1 MTARWSFPKL
11 GTGFALAVWAIAFW
25 YLIATDRVALY
36 FSSRTTWL
44 APMGAIAL
52 TVAMA
57 GQLLSARVSRHEPL
71 TRRHLGTLLVLIVP
85 ALIIT
90 TSPPVALGSFAV
102 SRRPVATNGDYVSKE
117 GRSIGEGDLSL
128 LDILQLNR
136 TGELDKLAARAGS
149 TSSFTGFVTKDPND
163 RADEFRLN
171 RFVISCCPGDA
182 VPIQLRVVGAPPGEV
197 EADDWVRITGS
208 IYPVGPEVIV
218 DASEVDR
225 VPRPEHPYLNS
236 N

>member
-1 MTARWSFPKL
+1 MTARWSLPKL

-57 GQLLSARVSRHEPL
+57 GQFLSARVSRHEPF
-71 TRRHLGTLLVLIVP
+71 TRGHLGTLLVLIVP

-117 GRSIGEGDLSL
+117 D
-128 LDILQLNR
+128 
-136 TGELDKLAARAGS
+136 
-149 TSSFTGFVTKDPND
+149 
-163 RADEFRLN
+163 
-171 RFVISCCPGDA
+171 
-182 VPIQLRVVGAPPGEV
+182 VV
-197 EADDWVRITGS
+197 
-208 IYPVGPEVIV
+208 
-218 DASEVDR
+218 
-225 VPRPEHPYLNS
+225 
-236 N
+236 